1 MTMFA
6 PVFFFYYIQ
15 GPLYS
20 ILQATGDAKA
30 GMMNSVYGGIAKL
43 AVMFIL
49 ASQPGLQETGAVLAI
64 GFGVL
69 NYIISSYRNTSEK
82 QSHRHRFYNVCTCH
96 MLFHHDSDYATDFH
110 SHRRIWRYS
119 RNVVITI
126 TVFTGDFILTGQ
138 VQMNDFMLFKKF
150 LKEVVIE
157 IPLLIDIRS

>member
-1 MTMFA
+1 MALLA

-49 ASQPGLQETGAVLAI
+49 ASQPGLQVTGAVLAI

-69 NYIISSYRNTSEK
+69 ITSFLHIATLRK
-82 QSHRHRFYNVCTCH
+82 NKSTASGFTIFALPYASFIMTCI
-96 MLFHHDSDYATDFH
+96 MRPIFIPL
-110 SHRRIWRYS
+110 
-119 RNVVITI
+119 
-126 TVFTGDFILTGQ
+126 GDFGLFTECSITSLFLLAILILTGQ
-138 VQMNDFMLFKKF
+138 VKKSDLFLF
-150 LKEVVIE
+150 RRLLK
-157 IPLLIDIRS
+157 SH

>member
-1 MTMFA
+1 MTLFA

-43 AVMFIL
+43 GVMFIL

-69 NYIISSYRNTSEK
+69 ITSFLHIATLRK
-82 QSHRHRFYNVCTCH
+82 NKATATGFTMFALPYASFIMTCYH
-96 MLFHHDSDYATDFH
+96 ATDFH
-110 SHRRIWRYS
+110 PNWGLWI
-119 RNVVITI
+119 V
-126 TVFTGDFILTGQ
+126 
-138 VQMNDFMLFKKF
+138 
-150 LKEVVIE
+150 
-157 IPLLIDIRS
+157 